1 MGEAEMKK
9 GSLGS
14 TADRQ
19 VIMVRLGKMRADS
32 PRQWGKMN
40 AHQAICHL
48 NDSFRGVMGDIA
60 LSGKPMLIGKV
71 VKWVALYSPLT
82 WTRGTPT
89 MPEVDQ
95 MKLGTKPVE
104 FGADVAELERLV
116 ERFTMYQRDFVWKP
130 HPFFGEMSEDDWM
143 RWGWL
148 HMDHHFRQ
156 FGN

>member
-1 MGEAEMKK
+1 MKK
-9 GSLGS
+9 GSLAS

-19 VIMVRLGKMRADS
+19 AILGRLGKMRADC

-48 NDSFRGVMGDIA
+48 NDSFRGVMGDIQ
-60 LSGKPMLIGKV
+60 LS
-71 VKWVALYSPLT
+71 
-82 WTRGTPT
+82 GTPT

-104 FGADVAELERLV
+104 FRADVGELERLV
-116 ERFTMYQRDFVWKP
+116 ERFTMYPRDFAWKP
-130 HPFFGEMSEDDWM
+130 HPFFGDMSDEDWM

-148 HMDHHFRQ
+148 HMDHH
-156 FGN
+156 

>member
-1 MGEAEMKK
+1 MKK
-9 GSLGS
+9 GTLGS

-19 VIMVRLGKMRADS
+19 VILGRLGNMKADS

-40 AHQAICHL
+40 SHQAVCHL
-48 NDSFRGVMGDIA
+48 SDSFRGVMGDIA
-60 LSGKPMLIGKV
+60 LSGKPMMIGKV

-104 FGADVAELERLV
+104 FRADVNELAAVRGAILNGAATGFCLGSRI
-116 ERFTMYQRDFVWKP
+116 RFSGR
-130 HPFFGEMSEDDWM
+130 
-143 RWGWL
+143 
-148 HMDHHFRQ
+148 
-156 FGN
+156 

>member
-1 MGEAEMKK
+1 MKK
-9 GSLGS
+9 GSLAS
-14 TADRQ
+14 TTDRQ
-19 VIMVRLGKMRADS
+19 AILGRLGKMRPDS

-48 NDSFRGVMGDIA
+48 NDSFKGVMGDIA

-95 MKLGTKPVE
+95 M
-104 FGADVAELERLV
+104 
-116 ERFTMYQRDFVWKP
+116 
-130 HPFFGEMSEDDWM
+130 
-143 RWGWL
+143 
-148 HMDHHFRQ
+148 
-156 FGN
+156 

>member
-1 MGEAEMKK
+1 MKK
-9 GSLGS
+9 GSLDNA
-14 TADRQ
+14 ADRQ
-19 VIMVRLGKMRADS
+19 AILNRLGKLRAES

-40 AHQAICHL
+40 AHQAVCHL
-48 NDSFRGVMGDIA
+48 CDSFRGVMGERT
-60 LSGKPMLIGKV
+60 LSGTPMWIGKV

-104 FGADVAELERLV
+104 FAADVSELRQLE
-116 ERFTMYQRDFVWKP
+116 ERFSRVPHDFTWKP
-130 HPFFGEMSEDDWM
+130 HPFFGEMSERDWM

-156 FGN
+156 FGV

>member
-1 MGEAEMKK
+1 MKK
-9 GSLGS
+9 GSLAS

-19 VIMVRLGKMRADS
+19 AILGRLGKMRPDS

-48 NDSFRGVMGDIA
+48 NDSFKGVMGDIA
-60 LSGKPMLIGKV
+60 LSGKPMWVGRI

-116 ERFTMYQRDFVWKP
+116 ERFTTFPRDFTWKP
-130 HPFFGEMSEDDWM
+130 HPFFGEMSEEDWM